1 MIDRIYYTPE
11 ELAKKFRLSL
21 STIYNLIDKGDL
33 PSVKIGKCYR
43 IPESGL
49 NKYLQMRTRR
59 VGKSDGRLPAV
70 VQKFAES
77 IKKSSVRDKISEIIF
92 YGSYARGDY
101 NADSDI
107 DILVILKKSDNKTSD
122 LIAKLSDNAMADT
135 DYCDF
140 LSIIQ
145 ITENQWGQAAQL
157 RTPFYNA
164 VTKEG
169 IDLWKKL

>member
-33 PSVKIGKCYR
+33 PSVKLGKCYR
-43 IPESGL
+43 IPENGL
-49 NKYLQMRTRR
+49 SEYLRARTRSKD
-59 VGKSDGRLPAV
+59 KSAKPLPPA
-70 VQKFAES
+70 VQKFTEL
-77 IKKSSVRDKISEIIF
+77 IRESSVSDKVLEMIF

-101 NADSDI
+101 DADSDM
-107 DILVILKKSDNKTSD
+107 DILVILKKSDNETND
-122 LIAKLSDNAMADT
+122 LVAKLSDNAMAYT
-135 DYCDF
+135 DYQDF

-145 ITENQWGQAAQL
+145 MSSDQWNQAVKL
-157 RTPFYNA
+157 KTPFYNA
-164 VTKEG
+164 VTKDG